1 MRKEL
6 QEEEGSWVPKTP
18 SAKSIPTRRADCGV
32 TCLNEEKSQIPSF
45 STPSKKGNATESH
58 KDDVNIN
65 KQSRKKPRRK
75 KYCPKVVVE
84 VKAKKTP
91 KPSTPKPCAPK
102 PSKHATSKRGSHEKK
117 EDAGKN
123 SFLAS
128 TKPSKYVGTDGQE
141 VDANYVS
148 ESDTKEVSARR
159 ALNFDLQNHDS
170 NSEKGARTIIH
181 QYQRRKKKMDMPLE
195 ERGVANDCCAINKTI
210 CRNNCLKVHQKRFDM
225 NQCQRNS
232 RKLGPNFPRCFK
244 KRRMERKKAMD
255 DSSQSILVA
264 GFSQSIFKKRRTR
277 RRKATK
283 FGAWQSIRAS
293 PTESRSLAAF
303 NDPNTFQCVVSLTP
317 LATSKKKRSN
327 KFTRRLNF
335 GSSAFIFSCNHLPPA
350 PVTLALNDTIQSR
363 REVQLADNENMVIDK
378 QFKMGFLDSAVTG
391 HNKKEGCP
399 KRVIASVKSLLDEF
413 STFTDVIKR
422 LEVLSIRDE
431 GGQLFVQHQNAY
443 DKVREPGT
451 LSVYNPKKRNPLPK
465 VDNDQETM
473 RVWKL
478 LMANQGGDVEE
489 KRDMDNE
496 KWWEEQRNIFR
507 GRVDSFIAR
516 MHLIQGNRRFSPWK
530 GSVVDSVVGVF
541 LTQNVSDHLSS
552 SAFMSLSSK
561 FPLRSAADFK
571 SCDNDGKIAYDH
583 ESVGSNVKTIVQ
595 DEVSPSGGSSPN
607 NEAVVQQK
615 ATTKA
620 QEATDL
626 CASSSAC
633 QVLPQCRSQEVNQ
646 AKDQCS
652 SKNDVG
658 KSEVILET
666 RTPSRKTKSKVG
678 KKQESTINWDDL
690 RKTYAGGKAVETSNI
705 MDSLDWEGVRQATVD
720 VVADAIKERGQHHI
734 LAERIKDFLDR
745 LVRDHGRIDLEWLR
759 AVPPDKAKEYLL
771 SYKGLGL
778 KSVECVRLL
787 TLHHHAFP
795 VDTNVGRVAVRLGW
809 VPLQPL
815 PESLQLHLL
824 EQYPL
829 LDNIQI
835 YLWPRLCTLDQKI
848 LYELHYQMITF
859 GKVFCRKRKPN
870 CNACPMRGEC
880 RHFASA
886 FASARVALPGPQ
898 EKSMSSS
905 MVPDAT
911 VQDSIF
917 DITPATKSTP
927 EATFSASRYQTKN
940 CEPVIEYP
948 SSPEPECTENLVR
961 DIEDFYDEVEDDIPI
976 IRLDTASLE
985 KRIREFIEINNIP
998 FEVGSISQALVALTP
1013 EAASIP
1019 LPKLKEIS
1027 RLRTVHYVYELPDK
1041 HCILAG
1047 FDKRE
1052 PDDPCPYLLSIWTS
1066 VETAFSSE
1074 PSNKQCNSQGSQLC
1088 NDDVCFSCNNIPDQ
1102 NSETVRGTILIPCRT
1117 ATRGRFPLNG
1127 TYFQVNEVFAD
1138 DETSQKPLTV
1148 PRAWIWNLQRRN
1160 LLCGANASTIF
1171 SGLSTMEIQ
1180 SYFWKGFMCVR
1191 AFNRKTRGPTRLS
1204 KRFHISTV
1212 LRGKRK
1218 FRQDE

>member
-18 SAKSIPTRRADCGV
+18 SAKSIPTRQADCGV
-32 TCLNEEKSQIPSF
+32 TFGCLNEEKSQIPSF
-45 STPSKKGNATESH
+45 STPSKKSNATESH

-75 KYCPKVVVE
+75 K
-84 VKAKKTP
+84 
-91 KPSTPKPCAPK
+91 
-102 PSKHATSKRGSHEKK
+102 
-117 EDAGKN
+117 
-123 SFLAS
+123 
-128 TKPSKYVGTDGQE
+128 
-141 VDANYVS
+141 
-148 ESDTKEVSARR
+148 
-159 ALNFDLQNHDS
+159 
-170 NSEKGARTIIH
+170 
-181 QYQRRKKKMDMPLE
+181 
-195 ERGVANDCCAINKTI
+195 
-210 CRNNCLKVHQKRFDM
+210 
-225 NQCQRNS
+225 NS

-255 DSSQSILVA
+255 DCSQSILVA

-293 PTESRSLAAF
+293 PTESQSLAAF

-327 KFTRRLNF
+327 MFTRRLNF
-335 GSSAFIFSCNHLPPA
+335 GSPAFIFSCNHLPPA
-350 PVTLALNDTIQSR
+350 PVTLTLNDTIQSR
-363 REVQLADNENMVIDK
+363 REVQLADNENMVIEK

-391 HNKKEGCP
+391 HNKKKGCP

-413 STFTDVIKR
+413 STFTDIIKR

-451 LSVYNPKKRNPLPK
+451 LSVYDPKKRIPLPK

-489 KRDMDNE
+489 ERDMDKE
-496 KWWEEQRNIFR
+496 KWWEDQRNIFR

-516 MHLIQGNRRFSPWK
+516 MHLIQGDRRFSPWK

-571 SCDNDGKIAYDH
+571 SCNNDGKIAYDH

-607 NEAVVQQK
+607 KLFDVNGTCSSVCSPNSQIPYDDIPLIPSDLEVKSREIHADYTNTKITDEEDINKNLCCMESFGSEAVVQQK
-615 ATTKA
+615 ATTRA

-646 AKDQCS
+646 AKDKCS
-652 SKNDVG
+652 SKYDVG

-678 KKQESTINWDDL
+678 KKQESTIDWDDL
-690 RKTYAGGKAVETSNI
+690 RKTYAGGKAVETSNT

-778 KSVECVRLL
+778 KSMECVRLL

-824 EQYPL
+824 EQY
-829 LDNIQI
+829 
-835 YLWPRLCTLDQKI
+835 
-848 LYELHYQMITF
+848 ELHYQMITF
-859 GKVFCRKRKPN
+859 GKIFCRKRKPN

-898 EKSMSSS
+898 EKSMVSS

-927 EATFSASRYQTKN
+927 ETTFSASIYQTKN

-985 KRIREFIEINNIP
+985 KRMREFIEINKIP
-998 FEVGSISQALVALTP
+998 LEVGSISQALVALTP

-1019 LPKLKEIS
+1019 VPKLKEIN
-1027 RLRTVHYVYELPDK
+1027 RLRTVHYV
-1041 HCILAG
+1041 
-1047 FDKRE
+1047 
-1052 PDDPCPYLLSIWTS
+1052 
-1066 VETAFSSE
+1066 
-1074 PSNKQCNSQGSQLC
+1074 
-1088 NDDVCFSCNNIPDQ
+1088 
-1102 NSETVRGTILIPCRT
+1102 
-1117 ATRGRFPLNG
+1117 
-1127 TYFQVNEVFAD
+1127 
-1138 DETSQKPLTV
+1138 
-1148 PRAWIWNLQRRN
+1148 
-1160 LLCGANASTIF
+1160 
-1171 SGLSTMEIQ
+1171 
-1180 SYFWKGFMCVR
+1180 
-1191 AFNRKTRGPTRLS
+1191 
-1204 KRFHISTV
+1204 
-1212 LRGKRK
+1212 
-1218 FRQDE
+1218 

>member
-1 MRKEL
+1 
-6 QEEEGSWVPKTP
+6 
-18 SAKSIPTRRADCGV
+18 
-32 TCLNEEKSQIPSF
+32 
-45 STPSKKGNATESH
+45 
-58 KDDVNIN
+58 
-65 KQSRKKPRRK
+65 
-75 KYCPKVVVE
+75 
-84 VKAKKTP
+84 
-91 KPSTPKPCAPK
+91 
-102 PSKHATSKRGSHEKK
+102 
-117 EDAGKN
+117 
-123 SFLAS
+123 
-128 TKPSKYVGTDGQE
+128 
-141 VDANYVS
+141 
-148 ESDTKEVSARR
+148 
-159 ALNFDLQNHDS
+159 
-170 NSEKGARTIIH
+170 
-181 QYQRRKKKMDMPLE
+181 
-195 ERGVANDCCAINKTI
+195 
-210 CRNNCLKVHQKRFDM
+210 
-225 NQCQRNS
+225 
-232 RKLGPNFPRCFK
+232 
-244 KRRMERKKAMD
+244 MERKKAMD
-255 DSSQSILVA
+255 DTLQSILVA
-264 GFSQSIFKKRRTR
+264 GFNQSIFKKRRTS

-283 FGAWQSIRAS
+283 FGTWQSIKAS

-317 LATSKKKRSN
+317 LTMSKKKRSN

-335 GSSAFIFSCNHLPPA
+335 GSSAFIFSCTHLPPP
-350 PVTLALNDTIQSR
+350 PVTLALNDTVQSC
-363 REVQLADNENMVIDK
+363 REVQLADNENMVIEK

-422 LEVLSIRDE
+422 LEVLSIRDK

-489 KRDMDNE
+489 ERDMDNE

-541 LTQNVSDHLSS
+541 LTQNVSDHLS
-552 SAFMSLSSK
+552 
-561 FPLRSAADFK
+561 RSAGDFK
-571 SCDNDGKIAYDH
+571 ACDNDGEIAYDH
-583 ESVGSNVKTIVQ
+583 ESVGSNVKAIVQ
-595 DEVSPSGGSSPN
+595 DEVSPSGESSPN
-607 NEAVVQQK
+607 KLFDVNGTCASVCSPNSRIPYDDIPLTPSNLEVKSREIHADYTNTKITDEGDISKNLCCMESFGSEAVVQQK

-658 KSEVILET
+658 KSEVIIET
-666 RTPSRKTKSKVG
+666 RTPSRKMKSKVG

-690 RKTYAGGKAVETSNI
+690 RKTYAGGKAVESSNT

-720 VVADAIKERGQHHI
+720 VVADAIKERGQHRM

-835 YLWPRLCTLDQKI
+835 YLWPRLCTLDQKT

-998 FEVGSISQALVALTP
+998 LEVGSISQALVALTP

-1041 HCILAG
+1041 HRILAG

-1052 PDDPCPYLLSIWTS
+1052 PDDPCPYLLTIWTS
-1066 VETAFSSE
+1066 GETAFSSE
-1074 PSNKQCNSQGSQLC
+1074 PSNKQCDSQGSQLC
-1088 NDDVCFSCNNIPDQ
+1088 NDDVYFSCNNIPDQ

-1138 DETSQKPLTV
+1138 DETSQNPLTV
-1148 PRAWIWNLQRRN
+1148 PRAWIWNLQRRS

>member
-1 MRKEL
+1 MRKAL

-18 SAKSIPTRRADCGV
+18 DAKSIPTRQADCGV

-45 STPSKKGNATESH
+45 STPSKKGNATERH

-65 KQSRKKPRRK
+65 KLSRKKPRRK

-84 VKAKKTP
+84 AKAKKTP
-91 KPSTPKPCAPK
+91 KPCTPK
-102 PSKHATSKRGSHEKK
+102 PSKHATSKRGLHEKK

-128 TKPSKYVGTDGQE
+128 PKPSKD
-141 VDANYVS
+141 
-148 ESDTKEVSARR
+148 
-159 ALNFDLQNHDS
+159 
-170 NSEKGARTIIH
+170 
-181 QYQRRKKKMDMPLE
+181 
-195 ERGVANDCCAINKTI
+195 
-210 CRNNCLKVHQKRFDM
+210 
-225 NQCQRNS
+225 
-232 RKLGPNFPRCFK
+232 
-244 KRRMERKKAMD
+244 
-255 DSSQSILVA
+255 
-264 GFSQSIFKKRRTR
+264 
-277 RRKATK
+277 
-283 FGAWQSIRAS
+283 
-293 PTESRSLAAF
+293 
-303 NDPNTFQCVVSLTP
+303 CVVSLTP

-350 PVTLALNDTIQSR
+350 PVTLALNDTVQSR

-399 KRVIASVKSLLDEF
+399 KRVIASVKRMKAVNF
-413 STFTDVIKR
+413 
-422 LEVLSIRDE
+422 
-431 GGQLFVQHQNAY
+431 FVQHQNAY

-489 KRDMDNE
+489 ERDMDNE

-552 SAFMSLSSK
+552 SAFMSLASK
-561 FPLRSAADFK
+561 FPLRSAGDFK
-571 SCDNDGKIAYDH
+571 ACDNNGKIAYDH
-583 ESVGSNVKTIVQ
+583 ESVGSNVKAIVQ

-607 NEAVVQQK
+607 KLFDVNGTCASVCSPNSRIPYDDIPLTPSDLEVKSREIHADYTNTKITDEGEISKKFCCMESFVGEAVVQQK

-678 KKQESTINWDDL
+678 KKQERTINWDDL
-690 RKTYAGGKAVETSNI
+690 RKTYAGGKAVETSNT

-720 VVADAIKERGQHHI
+720 VVADAIKERGQHRI

-824 EQYPL
+824 EQY
-829 LDNIQI
+829 
-835 YLWPRLCTLDQKI
+835 
-848 LYELHYQMITF
+848 ELHYQMITF

-917 DITPATKSTP
+917 DITPATKYTP

-998 FEVGSISQALVALTP
+998 FEVGSTSQALVALTP

-1027 RLRTVHYVYELPDK
+1027 RLRTVHYV
-1041 HCILAG
+1041 
-1047 FDKRE
+1047 
-1052 PDDPCPYLLSIWTS
+1052 
-1066 VETAFSSE
+1066 
-1074 PSNKQCNSQGSQLC
+1074 
-1088 NDDVCFSCNNIPDQ
+1088 
-1102 NSETVRGTILIPCRT
+1102 
-1117 ATRGRFPLNG
+1117 
-1127 TYFQVNEVFAD
+1127 
-1138 DETSQKPLTV
+1138 
-1148 PRAWIWNLQRRN
+1148 
-1160 LLCGANASTIF
+1160 
-1171 SGLSTMEIQ
+1171 
-1180 SYFWKGFMCVR
+1180 
-1191 AFNRKTRGPTRLS
+1191 
-1204 KRFHISTV
+1204 
-1212 LRGKRK
+1212 
-1218 FRQDE
+1218 